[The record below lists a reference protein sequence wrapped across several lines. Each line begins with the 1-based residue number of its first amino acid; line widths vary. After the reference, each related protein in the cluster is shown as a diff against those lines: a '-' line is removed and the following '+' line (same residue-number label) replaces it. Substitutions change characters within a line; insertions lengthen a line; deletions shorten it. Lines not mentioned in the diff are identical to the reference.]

1 VVRLAGTQGEGE
13 TVLET
18 DEPIGG
24 LAVSRDGR
32 RIAYVVGR
40 LTDVAKRRA
49 QFNLFVQP
57 LAAGSARSTVTLR
70 PGEQVL
76 SPSF

>member
-1 VVRLAGTQGEGE
+1 LGE
-13 TVLET
+13 TVLDT
-18 DEPIGG
+18 DQPIGG
-24 LAVSRDGR
+24 LAVSRDGS

-40 LTDVAKRRA
+40 LTDAARGRA

-57 LAAGSARSTVTLR
+57 LAAGSAPATVTLR
-70 PGEQVL
+70 PGEHVL